1 MYLTEHF
8 FGKGIKYILCPRRL
22 STCSPA
28 LIRMRNKFLQ
38 SWGWS
43 WYQRV
48 NVEVQGEARASLL
61 AGGER
66 GSRSGWEDRPR
77 LWVKGLKHHRRRRES
92 RGEVRLPTAH
102 CGDDDSGSWGHG
114 SEMGDRRAGGFVTV
128 WVRGA
133 WGEGPF

>member
-1 MYLTEHF
+1 MGE
-8 FGKGIKYILCPRRL
+8 GSEAPQ
-22 STCSPA
+22 A
-28 LIRMRNKFLQ
+28 AE
-38 SWGWS
+38 
-43 WYQRV
+43 RV
-48 NVEVQGEARASLL
+48 
-61 AGGER
+61 
-66 GSRSGWEDRPR
+66 
-77 LWVKGLKHHRRRRES
+77 